1 MVGPSSKD
9 HVEPA
14 PPSVLVTDP
23 FLLLILSSPS
33 GAGKTTLTRKLQAC
47 FPALRFSV
55 SHTTRKPRANE
66 VDGRDYHF
74 IDRATFERKVA
85 EDAFVEW
92 AEVHGNCYGTSR
104 AEIEKARAEMGCAGM
119 IFDVDYQGARQ
130 IRAKQHDAVA
140 VFILPPSM
148 TELERRLRGRA
159 SESEEVVQRRFKA
172 AMVEIEHYG
181 FFDYLV
187 VNDDLD
193 TAFRHLEGIV
203 LAERSRRFRRADLA
217 ERLLRAGQL

>member
-1 MVGPSSKD
+1 MV
-9 HVEPA
+9 
-14 PPSVLVTDP
+14 DP

-33 GAGKTTLTRKLQAC
+33 GAGKTTLTRKLQDK

-55 SHTTRKPRANE
+55 SHTTRRPRANE

-74 IDRATFERKVA
+74 VTRDEFDELAGR
-85 EDAFVEW
+85 DAFVEW

-104 AEIEKARAEMGCAGM
+104 AEIERARHEPECAGM
-119 IFDVDYQGARQ
+119 IFDIDYQGARQ
-130 IRAKQHDAVA
+130 IRAKQPDCVA

-159 SESEEVVQRRFKA
+159 SESEDVVRRRFEA
-172 AMVEIEHYG
+172 AKVEIEHYG

-187 VNDDLD
+187 VNDDIES
-193 TAFRHLEGIV
+193 AFRHLEGIV

-217 ERLLRAGQL
+217 ERLLRGGTL